1 MTRRLY
7 FVILFL
13 SAFALQGVAD
23 NEELYRSLDEAIVQ
37 APEFVKK
44 REQRI
49 DNIKHRLSEVKDIE
63 MRYQLTRQL

>member
-1 MTRRLY
+1 MTIRLY

-49 DNIKHRLSEVKDIE
+49 
-63 MRYQLTRQL
+63 